1 MTVTWQLGLVDGNKS
16 ECDGADCFWP
26 WTSLMGTNW
35 TMSRVAILPVEL
47 SSRLPLSASRICSGW
62 LLSGQK
68 RRSQNSE
75 LQSKSICQSLEK
87 NKVYIISR
95 QTFWH
100 MEWRCAYDS
109 SNAWYYITGT
119 IKKVQ
124 SRAAM
129 CCQTKLLYPN
139 GQIQHATAQLE
150 KVSTVRCLGPFCLYN
165 DFAYSIE

>member
-1 MTVTWQLGLVDGNKS
+1 VCHG
-16 ECDGADCFWP
+16 
-26 WTSLMGTNW
+26 
-35 TMSRVAILPVEL
+35 
-47 SSRLPLSASRICSGW
+47 
-62 LLSGQK
+62 
-68 RRSQNSE
+68 
-75 LQSKSICQSLEK
+75 
-87 NKVYIISR
+87 
-95 QTFWH
+95 
-100 MEWRCAYDS
+100 S

-124 SRAAM
+124 SCAAM